1 MQPAEHGGGPAAP
14 PQRRP
19 PVLVRAAMRVSR
31 ARWYAF
37 LRRVFRH
44 QNGPVGGDSSAN
56 PFGSSLWAALEF
68 ASVLVQL
75 AVAAITVAVAAA
87 RGERP
92 AWPLKIWLAG
102 YSLGNLLSLAL
113 LLHRL
118 LSHRRRPSAGN
129 DAAEKGR
136 TVMELFHA
144 VWFVMGNIWLL
155 DSRWVSSGQAP
166 ALYALGLGLLAW
178 NAAAYAFPF
187 LVFLL
192 LCCCVPIASAAL
204 GYNINLAADHRGAS
218 DEDLAR
224 LPHWAF
230 QEECCICLA
239 KYREKEEVRE
249 LPCAHMFHLSC
260 VDHWLKIIAC
270 CPLCKQELER

>member
-1 MQPAEHGGGPAAP
+1 
-14 PQRRP
+14 
-19 PVLVRAAMRVSR
+19 MRVSR

-44 QNGPVGGDSSAN
+44 QNGPVGGLIGQ
-56 PFGSSLWAALEF
+56 PF

-75 AVAAITVAVAAA
+75 AVAATTVAVAAA

-204 GYNINLAADHRGAS
+204 GYNINLAADNRGAS

-230 QEECCICLA
+230 QE
-239 KYREKEEVRE
+239 KEEVRE
-249 LPCAHMFHLSC
+249 LPCAHMFHLNC